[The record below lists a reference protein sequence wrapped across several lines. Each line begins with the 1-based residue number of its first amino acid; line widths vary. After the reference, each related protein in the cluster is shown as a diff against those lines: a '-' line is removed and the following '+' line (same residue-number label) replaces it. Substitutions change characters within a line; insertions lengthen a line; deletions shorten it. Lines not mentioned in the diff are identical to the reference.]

1 MFAFPFRRCTDLVQ
15 VAPQNISTGDEYD
28 FEEIHPEFAYVDKT
42 GILAHVLPT
51 AKHTLPNGVVCQK
64 KLFFSRPRRFGK
76 SMALSTVQHM
86 LQQIPKPHESD
97 PESVERWRETVVRNR
112 AWYSARLENDA
123 DDPVCAV
130 STDWRA
136 IDANAEWQ
144 SGLRDEELWWRLF
157 SDLQVGKLRLA
168 HREWAKYSLAPRAVL
183 KLDFS
188 GLDSDLNY

>member
-15 VAPQNISTGDEYD
+15 VAPQNISTGAACD
-28 FEEIHPEFAYVDKT
+28 FEEFRTKFAYVDKT
-42 GILAHVLPT
+42 GILARVLPT
-51 AKHTLPNGVVCQK
+51 LRFQLPGSMKPKK

-112 AWYSARLENDA
+112 AWYSARLKKDA